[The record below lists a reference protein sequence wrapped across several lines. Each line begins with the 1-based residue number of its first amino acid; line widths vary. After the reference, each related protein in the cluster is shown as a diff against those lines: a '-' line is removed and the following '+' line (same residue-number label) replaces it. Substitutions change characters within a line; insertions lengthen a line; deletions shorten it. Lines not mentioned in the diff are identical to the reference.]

1 MRFGIEALRTLAFLA
16 IVFGNQA
23 ITYTNRERRRI
34 WSSKPG
40 HWVILS
46 SMGDILVASMLA
58 IGGIAMTA
66 LPVAVVVATLATAV
80 VFAFLLDLIKVPTFH
95 RLGIV

>member
-1 MRFGIEALRTLAFLA
+1 
-16 IVFGNQA
+16 
-23 ITYTNRERRRI
+23 
-34 WSSKPG
+34 
-40 HWVILS
+40 
-46 SMGDILVASMLA
+46 MGDILVASMLA